1 MKEIIVE
8 EVMTI
13 PEMLDEL
20 QFSSIPVLVG
30 VNGQLLNPDEIKGR
44 KLKKGD
50 KVLIIPI

>member
-44 KLKKGD
+44 NLKKGD
-50 KVLIIPI
+50 KVLIVPI

>member
-44 KLKKGD
+44 KLNKGD